1 MAPEDDEV
9 DALYEVEPGAFVAAR
24 DALAREL
31 RGRGEKERAAEVK
44 GLRRPSVAAWALNQ
58 IARRRADDVAALVA
72 AGQAVQEA
80 QARAVSSGDRDG
92 LRSASDERRRL
103 VQSLA
108 KQATSLAGAAHRDA
122 VVATLEAASLDPDAA
137 APLLA
142 GRLTR
147 ELDAPAM
154 FGLAGMPEPSARRAP
169 RQRRAA
175 RDRTTATRAEAQAEA
190 QAQAQAERERR
201 RVAVEEA
208 QAAVAAA
215 EAEVAAATERLE
227 AARARLAAAQDP

>member
-58 IARRRADDVAALVA
+58 VARRRADDVAALVA

-108 KQATSLAGAAHRDA
+108 KEATSLAGAAHRDA

-137 APLLA
+137 APLLE

-154 FGLAGMPEPSARRAP
+154 FGLAGMPEPPARRAP

-175 RDRTTATRAEAQAEA
+175 RDRTPRADAAAEAEA
-190 QAQAQAERERR
+190 DREGRR
-201 RVAVEEA
+201 AAVAEA

-227 AARARLAAAQDP
+227 AARARLAAAQDS